1 MRMTKGTVNMTEQE
15 AAGRIERIESDQQ
28 ALGQKVYE
36 VTAAVGKIE
45 VGMNSLIS
53 VVRDQSESMR
63 AIAARQ
69 NERRDTNWFGL
80 VSSCIGV
87 ITILGA
93 FIMLHVSPIREQVS
107 DHHRR
112 LEVVTERAIE
122 QAAAAARQTE
132 TLRWLEKDYDLRQA
146 GPRVPTDGT

>member
-1 MRMTKGTVNMTEQE
+1 MTKGTATMTEQE
-15 AAGRIERIESDQQ
+15 SAGRIERIEADQQ
-28 ALGQKVYE
+28 ELGRKVYE

-80 VSSCIGV
+80 VSACIGV
-87 ITILGA
+87 ISILGA
-93 FIMLHVSPIREQVS
+93 FIMLHVSPIREQVM

-112 LEVVTERAIE
+112 LEVTTDRAILH
-122 QAAAAARQTE
+122 AADAARQAE
-132 TLRWLEKDYDLRQA
+132 TLRWLEKDYDRRQA
-146 GPRVPTDGT
+146 GP